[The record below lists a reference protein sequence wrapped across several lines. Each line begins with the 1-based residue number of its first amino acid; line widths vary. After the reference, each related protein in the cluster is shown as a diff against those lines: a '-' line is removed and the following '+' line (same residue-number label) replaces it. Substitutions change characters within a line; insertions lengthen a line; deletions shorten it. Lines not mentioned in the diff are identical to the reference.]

1 MFKRVSVLVPTRARS
16 GYLRQMLESYKA
28 TLVDSET
35 SEIIFRCDDDDPDSA
50 AMVRQ
55 LGYRCVVGP
64 RRLGY
69 RSLPT
74 FYNEM
79 LEEATGDLFLC
90 GNDDMVFRT
99 RGWASGVL
107 ELANQY
113 PDGIFN
119 IGVTTGLNDDKFP
132 FSIVSRRLT
141 ELMGLI
147 NEPRLL
153 FSDIFLLDV
162 ARAFDRSIRIST
174 VEIGHDW
181 AGHSDDQTR
190 REANEHEFS
199 MVFADTAGNW
209 TQSYRDLHDGVI
221 AETVARIR
229 GKLRR
234 EGSRLG
240 RASPAGGEWTSATCE
255 GLRKQLIE
263 KAGIKPTSILLL
275 SSGRSPIGRELGAA
289 FDRLIEVQPPTERD
303 LILESTHHAIAYGD
317 TTSTRFLYR
326 LLRRYK
332 DIGAVILDEDRYSR
346 MISPYYLVRRA
357 MSRPGVMVIVGPSHK
372 ASRDRRTNGASDSDP
387 VTEFVNGLT
396 SGELDGIEHEIY
408 TLSGHDGQRLHYEII
423 T

>member
-1 MFKRVSVLVPTRARS
+1 MFKRISVLVPTRARS
-16 GYLRQMLESYKA
+16 GYLKQMLESYNA
-28 TLVDSET
+28 TLIDKET

-50 AMVRQ
+50 ALVRR

-79 LEEATGDLFLC
+79 LKQASGDLLLC

-99 RGWASGVL
+99 RDWVGL
-107 ELANQY
+107 ILDFANQY
-113 PDGIFN
+113 PDGLFN

-132 FSIVSRRLT
+132 FSIVSRKLT

-147 NEPRLL
+147 NDPRLL

-162 ARAFDRSIRIST
+162 ARAFDRSMRITT
-174 VEIGHDW
+174 VEIAHDW

-209 TQSYRDLHDGVI
+209 TQSYRELHDGVI

-229 GKLRR
+229 SNLRR
-234 EGSRLG
+234 EGSPFG
-240 RASPAGGEWTSATCE
+240 RSSPAGGEWTKPTGE
-255 GLRKQLIE
+255 GFRQQLIE
-263 KAGIKPTSILLL
+263 KAGIKSLSILLL
-275 SSGRSPIGRELGAA
+275 SSNGSLTGRRLAAA

-303 LILESTHHAIAYGD
+303 LILEGTHHAIAYGD
-317 TTSTRFLYR
+317 TTNTLFLYR

-332 DIGAVILDEDRYSR
+332 DIGAVILDEDFYSR

-357 MSRPGVMVIVGPSHK
+357 MLRPGVIVIVGQGNK
-372 ASRDRRTNGASDSDP
+372 TSRNGA
-387 VTEFVNGLT
+387 VATFVNGLT

-408 TLSGHDGQRLHYEII
+408 TIPGKNGERLHYEII
-423 T
+423 A